1 MKIQKLTIHNVASI
15 EDATIDFETSP
26 LADSEVFLITGKT
39 GAGKSTILD
48 AICLALYADTPRL
61 DDTKME
67 GGTKDVDKSISIDD
81 PRQLMRRNT
90 AEAWVSLTFVGNNGV
105 HYKAIWSVARANKKI
120 TGNLQRKDW
129 SWENLDK
136 GTIVDKDVEIKAEIK
151 VAIGLDFDQFCRT
164 TLLAQGEFTRFL
176 NSRDEEKAKI
186 LEKITGVDVYSKIG
200 AKVFEVTSQKKQAWE
215 TAQQLVEG
223 THTLSEEEI
232 LTKQEEVQTLDAQYE
247 ASKQQLDQDKTK
259 LQWIKDD
266 AEYTTKLAS
275 ATKEKE
281 EAVAKTESED
291 FKDKVTLVGQWNE
304 TIEAR
309 NWMIAKQR
317 AENNKTQQQNALL
330 SLKSNFVCVLEGL
343 AFAEQEKR
351 NVEAKRNELPEV
363 KPEIQ
368 EQIATQL
375 KDLRN
380 QRDRDKELLQNIATV
395 FERREIY
402 AREKER
408 KAKAAKALEESKAV
422 IEKKQQEMDGMEP
435 KVHDAKVKMDAC
447 KEVLDKQSDTIHKFA
462 QTLRQ
467 RLQVGDICPVCRQE
481 IKNELPHEDEL
492 NQLVESLSK
501 SFAEAEMVYNDIVA
515 KKNKLS
521 AELQADIRS
530 FNTAKENYDNDRSV
544 ADAVKR
550 VVDGCKACG
559 VETIDENTPKVLEA
573 LKSQT
578 EASLKG
584 LNAKIEEL
592 EEKTRVCQKMLN
604 QRQLLDLQ
612 LSKITDT
619 CKMTMEVV
627 EDTVKLVPDWKPLS
641 PAVSMENPDVLR
653 KANEVQRKTSYA
665 LAQLKQAD
673 DAIAENGQ
681 QLEAFLIEHPDI
693 NMERLSVLNG
703 YSSQTIG
710 EMNALIL
717 EARNKV
723 LTTLILTEEAAKT
736 MEEHRRVKPELTE
749 DDGAESLA
757 LRIANG
763 EKTIH
768 EIIEKKGAANQELR
782 LDEQN
787 KKHLGQLIADAEKK
801 RNDYLKWARMNQFIG
816 DSTGNKFRKIAQSY
830 VLSSLIYSANG
841 YMKTLTDRYTLKVIP
856 GTFVILIEDAYQGYA
871 SRAASTISGGES
883 FLVSLS
889 LALALSDI
897 GQRLAVDT
905 LFIDEGFGTLS
916 GEPLQNAVNTLRTLH
931 NKAGRHVGIISH
943 VEELKEQIPV
953 QIQVNQEGNESKSSV
968 VVVS

>member
-1 MKIQKLTIHNVASI
+1 MKIQKLTIHNIASI
-15 EDATIDFETSP
+15 EDATIDFEASP

-61 DDTKME
+61 DGTKME
-67 GGTKDVDKSISIDD
+67 GGTKDLDKSISIDD

-90 AEAWVSLTFVGNNGV
+90 GEAFVSLTFVGNNGV
-105 HYKAIWSVARANKKI
+105 HYKAIWTVARANKKT

-129 SWENLDK
+129 SWENLDT
-136 GTIVDKDVEIKAEIK
+136 GTIVDKDVDIKAEIK

-176 NSRDEEKAKI
+176 NSKDEEKAKI

-215 TAQQLVEG
+215 TARQLVEG
-223 THTLSEEEI
+223 TRSLSEEEI
-232 LTKQEEVQTLDAQYE
+232 SAKQEEVKSLNAQYE
-247 ASKQQLDQDKTK
+247 ARKQQLDQDKAK

-266 AEYTTKLAS
+266 ADFAAKLAS

-281 EAVAKTESED
+281 EAVAKTESEE

-309 NWMIAKQR
+309 NWMIAKQK
-317 AENNKTQQQNALL
+317 AESQKILQQNALF
-330 SLKSNFVCVLEGL
+330 SLKSDFVSVLEGL

-351 NVEAKRNELPEV
+351 HIEAKRNELPEV
-363 KPEIQ
+363 KPEEQ

-375 KDLRN
+375 KGLRN
-380 QRDRDKELLQNIATV
+380 QLDHDKELLQNIATV
-395 FERREIY
+395 FERRELY

-408 KAKAAKALEESKAV
+408 KAKAAKALEESKAA
-422 IEKKQQEMDGMEP
+422 IEKKQQELDGMEP

-447 KEVLDKQSDTIHKFA
+447 KEMLDQQSDTINKFA

-467 RLQVGDICPVCRQE
+467 KLQVGDVCPVCRQE

-492 NQLVESLSK
+492 NLLVENLSK
-501 SFAEAEMVYNDIVA
+501 AFTEAEATYNDLVA

-521 AELQADIRS
+521 AEIQADIRS
-530 FNTAKENYDNDRSV
+530 FNTAKENYDNDHSV

-592 EEKTRVCQKMLN
+592 EGKTQAYQKIVN
-604 QRQLLDLQ
+604 QRQSLDLQ

-619 CKMTMEVV
+619 CKMTLETV
-627 EDTVKLVPDWKPLS
+627 EDTVKLMPDWKALTPSVL
-641 PAVSMENPDVLR
+641 MENPDVLR

-673 DAIAENGQ
+673 DAIMENKQ
-681 QLEAFLIEHPDI
+681 QLEAFLVEHPDI
-693 NMERLSVLNG
+693 SMERLALLNG
-703 YSSQTIG
+703 YSPQMIG
-710 EMNALIL
+710 EINALIL

-723 LTTLILTEEAAKT
+723 LTAQTLTEEAAKT
-736 MEEHRRVKPELTE
+736 IEEHRRVRPELTE
-749 DDGAESLA
+749 DDSAQIFSGWSWISVQGTATPGVYAKDRSSWVVQGFE
-757 LRIANG
+757 G
-763 EKTIH
+763 
-768 EIIEKKGAANQELR
+768 
-782 LDEQN
+782 
-787 KKHLGQLIADAEKK
+787 
-801 RNDYLKWARMNQFIG
+801 RM
-816 DSTGNKFRKIAQSY
+816 
-830 VLSSLIYSANG
+830 
-841 YMKTLTDRYTLKVIP
+841 
-856 GTFVILIEDAYQGYA
+856 
-871 SRAASTISGGES
+871 
-883 FLVSLS
+883 VSLPGWG
-889 LALALSDI
+889 LAW
-897 GQRLAVDT
+897 
-905 LFIDEGFGTLS
+905 
-916 GEPLQNAVNTLRTLH
+916 
-931 NKAGRHVGIISH
+931 
-943 VEELKEQIPV
+943 
-953 QIQVNQEGNESKSSV
+953 
-968 VVVS
+968 